1 MKYGKARELV
11 ESAIELLAEA
21 DNKYNS
27 MEHDKSSTNRLEK
40 PAKPVAK
47 PSAQGRATNSP
58 VVKFGKR
65 TTSRR
70 YVTRSNRWALRQI
83 ARNKSAVSEAI
94 NEAERQMSPVPNRPS
109 IRDRIMN
116 PFNLPFR
123 PGFKPPSRPTTK
135 PNPNDPIYHG
145 FDPWDIQTPTNIDK
159 PNPNDPTYHGF
170 DPWDIQTPTNKD
182 KPSSTPTGPARKSTG
197 SRKATG
203 KVGSRGKVGSPS
215 AAMGAGGAK
224 GSVAS
229 PSAAVGIAEGLL
241 SRINRRG

>member
-27 MEHDKSSTNRLEK
+27 MEHDKPSTNRLEK

-83 ARNKSAVSEAI
+83 AKNKSAVSEAI
-94 NEAERQMSPVPNRPS
+94 DQLDEAVNAKDLRKKIDLHGNQVKVHSQLYNRTMDIS
-109 IRDRIMN
+109 HRDQAYAHSDAHKKAVKKYKK
-116 PFNLPFR
+116 LT
-123 PGFKPPSRPTTK
+123 GKE
-135 PNPNDPIYHG
+135 YYG
-145 FDPWDIQTPTNIDK
+145 
-159 PNPNDPTYHGF
+159 
-170 DPWDIQTPTNKD
+170 
-182 KPSSTPTGPARKSTG
+182 KPSKSSNPVYLKT
-197 SRKATG
+197 T
-203 KVGSRGKVGSPS
+203 
-215 AAMGAGGAK
+215 AANRTQQSNAAGQPG
-224 GSVAS
+224 GM
-229 PSAAVGIAEGLL
+229 
-241 SRINRRG
+241 NW

>member
-11 ESAIELLAEA
+11 ESAIEALDE
-21 DNKYNS
+21 
-27 MEHDKSSTNRLEK
+27 
-40 PAKPVAK
+40 
-47 PSAQGRATNSP
+47 RA
-58 VVKFGKR
+58 
-65 TTSRR
+65 
-70 YVTRSNRWALRQI
+70 
-83 ARNKSAVSEAI
+83 
-94 NEAERQMSPVPNRPS
+94 NEMSPVPNRPS

-116 PFNLPFR
+116 PFNLPWR
-123 PGFKPPSRPTTK
+123 PNYKPPSRPTTK
-135 PNPNDPIYHG
+135 PNPNDPIHHG
-145 FDPWDIQTPTNIDK
+145 FDPYDIQTPTNIDK
-159 PNPNDPTYHGF
+159 PG
-170 DPWDIQTPTNKD
+170 
-182 KPSSTPTGPARKSTG
+182 STPTGPARKSTS